1 MSIEIY
7 LPKKHE
13 NNPNQ
18 NPNDKENNN
27 KNNLLD
33 ANDKFSGL
41 QNHGNTCYLNSFLQ
55 SMFMTP
61 KFRSNVL
68 KFNYEY
74 NKYGPKNDCIPYQLQ
89 KLFARLQL
97 KLRPSEETTQ
107 LTTSFGWT
115 SAQVSEQN
123 DIQELCH
130 VLFDAISYTNEKYIN
145 DLFQSILSTNIK
157 CKECGNISSHDEI
170 YIDIS
175 LPIKKGNKTIDTLEK
190 SFEYFFS
197 IEELIKDNQYMCEKC
212 QKKVDAEKY
221 FEIKQLPKILIC
233 ALNRFEYDY
242 KKGIKKKINTPLSI
256 PDKITHIGN
265 IDNIEYNLYGIIVHS
280 GGAMGGHYYSLIQ
293 NFEDKDK
300 KWFKFDDRTVFE
312 INNIEEF
319 KKFISGNE
327 NNFNDSTAYILLYE
341 DAKEQENN
349 AELKFDINESLLEDI
364 NIEEEEYKRY
374 LEEEKERMSYLNL
387 KVFYNDKLDYIK
399 IKKTEKL
406 LTFKNKIFDL
416 YGINKNNE
424 NNPINIENDSR
435 IIIYNNNNNKII
447 NILNPIDNDTKS
459 LEELNLTQ
467 NHIYHL
473 DIKKSNETF
482 DIFNPDDI
490 NISLIKWDDNFLL
503 YAKDKKNKK
512 NQLNIENNGI
522 RIKINK
528 NISIEDFIKTI
539 KNNLNYGENDNILI
553 HKKQEYGYNNIDLIT
568 FNHGNHKDLK
578 RFLSD
583 DNLIFYIEP
592 YNEQIEDCKFKL
604 FFNSLLPDIKVIFN
618 TPIPEEKLKKIKRI
632 NVKDYKFDKSIEICP
647 KYKMSKLKEEIG
659 KILNISIDTFIFK
672 KNSHNGVE
680 IKKLEDTI
688 DKYSTKNLTIYI
700 QFGIP
705 RKEGDIL
712 LNFQQYYYD
721 ISEFH
726 LYPYK
731 SIDLGFMIFDK
742 KTTLNEVINVLQ
754 TKNKKFV
761 RNEEKTDNNNE
772 NGNDKNN
779 NIKYYLREEKNF
791 KPGKLYLDGSKT
803 LIDIGV
809 KEGDILIC
817 QGINPENIFI
827 DEKNDNN
834 DRLNFSVR
842 FFEHKNWKISEIFE
856 IFVNKKIN
864 TKDFYLK
871 VLKNIINEKKIECND
886 INELEGVKISNNELF
901 YFMDEILISMAFI
914 SFTEFEESSI
924 YNYPFLLNS
933 NGAFILVR
941 YNCNDLREPTIEEM
955 NYFYKP
961 KKSEGN
967 VAVKPKKKLGPST
980 NKVKTNFKKEVY
992 KEKAMKINVKKF
1004 EENKDSDK

>member
-13 NNPNQ
+13 NNQ
-18 NPNDKENNN
+18 NPNSDYKDNSN
-27 KNNLLD
+27 KNNLLN
-33 ANDKFSGL
+33 ANDIFSGL
-41 QNHGNTCYLNSFLQ
+41 DNHGNTCYLNSFLQ

-68 KFNYEY
+68 KFNYDY

-97 KLRPSEETTQ
+97 KLRPSEETSA

-115 SAQVSEQN
+115 SGQVSEQN

-130 VLFDAISYTNEKYIN
+130 VLFDALSYTNGKYIN

-175 LPIKKGNKTIDTLEK
+175 LPIKKGNKPIDSLEK

-197 IEELIKDNQYMCEKC
+197 IEELNKDNQYMCEKC

-300 KWFKFDDRTVFE
+300 KWFKFDDRTVYE
-312 INNIEEF
+312 INNIDEF

-327 NNFNDSTAYILLYE
+327 NNTNDSTAYILLYE
-341 DAKEQENN
+341 DAKEQETNI
-349 AELKFDINESLLEDI
+349 ELKFNINESLLEDI
-364 NIEEEEYKRY
+364 NIEEEEYKKY
-374 LEEEKERMSYLNL
+374 LEEEKERMSYINL
-387 KVFYNDKLDYIK
+387 KVFFNDKLDYIK

-406 LTFKNKIFDL
+406 LTLKNKMFEL

-424 NNPINIENDSR
+424 NNLINIENDSR

-447 NILNPIDNDTKS
+447 NILNPLDNDTKT
-459 LEELNLTQ
+459 LEELNLTP

-473 DIKKSNETF
+473 NIKNPSETF
-482 DIFNPDDI
+482 DIFDPDDI
-490 NISLIKWDDNFLL
+490 NISLIKWDDSFLINS
-503 YAKDKKNKK
+503 KDKKNK
-512 NQLNIENNGI
+512 NNHLNIEKNGI

-528 NISIEDFIKTI
+528 KISEDEFIKTI
-539 KNNLNYGENDNILI
+539 KNKLNYGENENILI
-553 HKKQEYGYNNIDLIT
+553 HKKQEYGYNNMDLVT
-568 FNHGNHKDLK
+568 FGQGNHKELK
-578 RFLSD
+578 KFLSD

-592 YNEQIEDCKFKL
+592 NNNYEQIEDCKFKL
-604 FFNSLLPDIKVIFN
+604 YFNSLIPDIKVIFN
-618 TPIPEEKLKKIKRI
+618 TPIPEEKLKKLKKI

-647 KYKMSKLKEEIG
+647 KYKISKLKEEIG
-659 KILNISIDTFIFK
+659 KLLNISTDTFILK

-688 DKYSTKNLTIYI
+688 DKYSTKNLTVYI

-705 RKEGDIL
+705 RKDGDIL
-712 LNFQQYYYD
+712 LKFQQYYYD
-721 ISEFH
+721 VSEFH

-731 SIDLGFMIFDK
+731 LIDLGFMIFDK
-742 KTTLNEVINVLQ
+742 KITLNEVINLLQ
-754 TKNKKFV
+754 TKNKKFIK
-761 RNEEKTDNNNE
+761 NEES
-772 NGNDKNN
+772 NDKDKDSD
-779 NIKYYLREEKNF
+779 IKYYLREEKNF
-791 KPGKLYLDGSKT
+791 RPGKIYLDGNKKI
-803 LIDIGV
+803 IDIGV
-809 KEGDILIC
+809 KEGDLLIC
-817 QGINPENIFI
+817 QSINQKNIFI

-842 FFEHKNWKISEIFE
+842 FFDHKNWKISENFE

-864 TKDFYLK
+864 TKDFHLR
-871 VLKNIINEKKIECND
+871 VLNNIINERKLECND
-886 INELEGVKISNNELF
+886 INELEGVKITNNELF
-901 YFMDEILISMAFI
+901 YYMDEILLSMVFI
-914 SFTEFEESSI
+914 SFTEFEETSI

-933 NGAFILVR
+933 NGAFILIR
-941 YNCNDLREPTIEEM
+941 YNCNDLREPTIEEI
-955 NYFYKP
+955 NYFYKAN
-961 KKSEGN
+961 KNENKGE
-967 VAVKPKKKLGPST
+967 VKTKKKLGPST

-1004 EENKDSDK
+1004 EDIKDNKDTDNQ